1 MPKYLFRSNYTP
13 DGVPGLLREGGS
25 SRRDAARRAAESV
38 GGTLEGFYYAFGDT
52 DVFIIMD
59 LPDNVS
65 AAALKLA
72 TAATGTISGDTVV
85 LLTPEEVD
93 EATGRET
100 EYRAPG
106 ATAP

>member
-13 DGVPGLLREGGS
+13 EGIRGLLREGAT
-25 SRRDAARRAAESV
+25 SRRDVARRAAESV
-38 GGTLEGFYYAFGDT
+38 GGTLEAFYYGFGET
-52 DVFIIMD
+52 DVFIIVD

-72 TAATGTISGDTVV
+72 TAATGTITGETVV
-85 LLTPEEVD
+85 LLTPEEID
-93 EATGRET
+93 QATVRQT

-106 ATAP
+106 AGPQ